1 MSGFRLAIRG
11 RPCRPQP
18 HAEDSEERGVENAIP
33 VTSPTPPRP
42 RPGSWRPA
50 LPPRAGRIFLRI
62 DQPNKFRMS
71 APLGHACG
79 SQDATRD
86 GLTKSSDEADR
97 KSRTCVNASRLPK
110 TVRFSLRR
118 DRWHSN
124 QHWGS
129 DEASL
134 ASNEFDANP
143 RLRLP
148 DQTAT
153 APDIVR
159 LDDHGKSFR
168 QDRPELEFEA
178 CSCMGYVENRAIDD
192 ARHAKADRA

>member
-18 HAEDSEERGVENAIP
+18 HAEDSEERGIENAIP

-97 KSRTCVNASRLPK
+97 KSRTCVNASRSLK
-110 TVRFSLRR
+110 TVRCFFAER
-118 DRWHSN
+118 
-124 QHWGS
+124 
-129 DEASL
+129 SL
-134 ASNEFDANP
+134 AFEPALGQRRGVISFERIRRRPAIAIA
-143 RLRLP
+143 RP
-148 DQTAT
+148 DGNCA
-153 APDIVR
+153 
-159 LDDHGKSFR
+159 
-168 QDRPELEFEA
+168 
-178 CSCMGYVENRAIDD
+178 GYSPA
-192 ARHAKADRA
+192 